1 MRKIKLNKDTIEVL
15 KQFMDDGHTIKEA
28 CNRFN
33 LKYDTM
39 RRILFENNIRPNIVK
54 SETANRC
61 LMSMSDISD
70 QDIDFICSLY
80 QCTSIRMSDLC
91 KEVKLP
97 DYIVQKI
104 IKTKFSQKF
113 IDERKSKLYR
123 RSKLGNKN
131 PMTEKFNE
139 LHHNYKGR
147 VDDGN
152 GYYMIKKPDWYT
164 GRPGSSYVFEHTV
177 VMCQALGL
185 TQLPKGF
192 VVHHIDR
199 NKKNNNIN
207 NLALIESGGHTRL
220 HMIER
225 NLCKVQRLSV
235 RSRETETPNKI
246 ADA

>member
-1 MRKIKLNKDTIEVL
+1 
-15 KQFMDDGHTIKEA
+15 
-28 CNRFN
+28 
-33 LKYDTM
+33 M
-39 RRILFENNIRPNIVK
+39 RRILFENNIRPLTSK
-54 SETANRC
+54 SETINRS
-61 LMSMSDISD
+61 LLAMSDISE
-70 QDIDFICSLY
+70 QDIEFVCSLY
-80 QCTSIRMSDLC
+80 QCTCIRIADLC

-97 DYIVQKI
+97 NYIVQQI
-104 IKTKFSQKF
+104 IKSNFTQKF

-123 RSKLGNKN
+123 RSKLGDMN
-131 PMTEKFNE
+131 PMTGKCGEM
-139 LHHNYKGR
+139 HHNYIGR

-164 GRPGSSYVFEHTV
+164 GRSGSGYVFEHTV

-199 NKKNNNIN
+199 DKKNNNIN
-207 NLALIESGGHTRL
+207 NLALIESGGHSRL
-220 HMIER
+220 HVIER

-235 RSRETETPNKI
+235 RSRETETPNKN